1 MSEVL
6 WAGALRGEY
15 DVVLARRRAREAAA
29 LLGFDVQGATRV
41 ATAVSEVARNA
52 FGYAGGGTVE
62 LVLAGDGLDRAL
74 RIRVADRGP
83 GIPELGAVLAGA
95 NRPEGPE
102 GGIAAVRRLVDDFRV
117 DSSPESGTV
126 VTLAKRLPPA
136 APPLTPA
143 LLARIGDALAR
154 VAPDDPVAEIRRQN
168 GELLRALA
176 ALAERQEELLRLNRE
191 LEDTNRGVVALYAE
205 LDQRAE
211 QHRKANETK
220 AQFLSYMSHEFR
232 TPLDSMLALSGIL
245 LARTDGPLSDEQ
257 EKQVGFIR
265 RASRDLMDMVDDLLA
280 AARVDAGE
288 VRVRPGVFT
297 VDEVYNSVRA
307 VLRPLLEDPRAV
319 AVRWDAGEA
328 VPPLH
333 TDEAKVAQILRNLV
347 SNALKFAER
356 GDVRVSCRAAGDC
369 AVFEVADEGLGIGE
383 VDQVRIF
390 EDFAQVDSHLQR
402 KARGSGLGLPL
413 SRKLAVLLGGDLAV
427 RSTPGVGSVFTLTVP
442 ATYTEPA
449 AHLAAREDQ
458 A

>member
-1 MSEVL
+1 MSSVVL
-6 WAGALRGEY
+6 FEMELRG
-15 DVVLARRRAREAAA
+15 DPDMVAARQRTRETAE
-29 LLGFDVQGATRV
+29 LLGFDRQDATRV
-41 ATAVSEVARNA
+41 ATAVSEIARNA
-52 FGYAGGGTVE
+52 LVYAGGGTLTAE
-62 LVLAGDGLDRAL
+62 LEDESGQWL
-74 RIRVADRGP
+74 RIRVADGGSGGVP
-83 GIPELGAVLAGA
+83 TTAVAGMGISGA
-95 NRPEGPE
+95 
-102 GGIAAVRRLVDDFRV
+102 RRLMDDFRLESDGSGTRVSMAKRIPRGAAV
-117 DSSPESGTV
+117 DSRT
-126 VTLAKRLPPA
+126 A
-136 APPLTPA
+136 ARA
-143 LLARIGDALAR
+143 VAALAATR
-154 VAPDDPVAEIRRQN
+154 PHDPVAEVQQQN
-168 GELLRALA
+168 GEILRALA
-176 ALAERQEELLRLNRE
+176 ALEERQEDLLRLNRE

-257 EKQVGFIR
+257 ETQVGFIR

-297 VDEVYNSVRA
+297 VEEVYNSVRA

-319 AVRWDAGEA
+319 PVRWDAGGSVA
-328 VPPLH
+328 PLH

-356 GDVRVSCRAAGDC
+356 GEVRVSCRVAGDF
-369 AVFEVADEGLGIGE
+369 AVFEVADEGLGIGD

-402 KARGSGLGLPL
+402 QARGSGLGLPL

-427 RSTPGVGSVFTLTVP
+427 RSMPSVGSVFTLTVP

-449 AHLAAREDQ
+449 TPGAGEDLA
-458 A
+458 

>member
-1 MSEVL
+1 MSSPTLFEME
-6 WAGALRGEY
+6 LRRDA
-15 DVVLARRRAREAAA
+15 DVVAARQRTRETAE
-29 LLGFDVQGATRV
+29 LLGFERQDATRV
-41 ATAVSEVARNA
+41 ATAVSEIARNA
-52 FGYAGGGTVE
+52 LVYAGGGTLTAE
-62 LVLAGDGLDRAL
+62 LESGEHGHWL
-74 RIRVADRGP
+74 RIRVADGGTGVVP
-83 GIPELGAVLAGA
+83 STPVTGMGIS
-95 NRPEGPE
+95 
-102 GGIAAVRRLVDDFRV
+102 AARRLMDDFRL
-117 DSSPESGTV
+117 DTDGSGTRV
-126 VTLAKRLPPA
+126 SMAKRFPPA
-136 APPLTPA
+136 ATTDA
-143 LLARIGDALAR
+143 GTAERVAAALAAR
-154 VAPDDPVAEIRRQN
+154 PHDPVAEVQQQN

-176 ALAERQEELLRLNRE
+176 ALEERQEELLRLNRE

-288 VRVRPGVFT
+288 VRVRPAVFT

-307 VLRPLLEDPRAV
+307 VLRPLLEDARAV
-319 AVRWDAGEA
+319 PVRWEAGES
-328 VPPLH
+328 VRILH

-356 GDVRVSCRAAGDC
+356 GEVRVSARAEGEL
-369 AVFEVADEGLGIGE
+369 AVFEVADEGLGISD

-413 SRKLAVLLGGDLAV
+413 SRKLAVLLGGDLTV
-427 RSTPGVGSVFTLTVP
+427 RSTPGEGSVFTLAVP

-449 AHLAAREDQ
+449 ADPAAGEDQ